1 MNCYYD
7 DSRSMIIYSLQ
18 DRTED
23 LPESGRNALKFQG
36 RTREGLGFLAPALR
50 YYKPSPSRRS
60 VKTKEKTNQGPGIAR
75 EHGEGGRDRPR
86 RAYLGWIDAR
96 VRCRS
101 VRRRRS
107 TKPTARAWRWWV
119 LRRFLSRLR
128 AAGCFDLTGG
138 RRPCGEGDEWGGGA
152 EGKGT
157 TSGDTCRLVIH
168 GVGPSAGCFATRHP
182 VRVPTELGAVSLTK
196 SVIIQVNRFTDMRR
210 FSKYLFSRYL

>member
-1 MNCYYD
+1 M
-7 DSRSMIIYSLQ
+7 
-18 DRTED
+18 DR
-23 LPESGRNALKFQG
+23 
-36 RTREGLGFLAPALR
+36 
-50 YYKPSPSRRS
+50 
-60 VKTKEKTNQGPGIAR
+60 
-75 EHGEGGRDRPR
+75 RPR
-86 RAYLGWIDAR
+86 TVQIGAAAQEHEADGA
-96 VRCRS
+96 S
-101 VRRRRS
+101 VEVVG
-107 TKPTARAWRWWV
+107 TEAEA
-119 LRRFLSRLR
+119 RFLSRLR

-210 FSKYLFSRYL
+210 FSKYFFSRYL

>member
-1 MNCYYD
+1 MAIGFAFKPDRKQKKAEPMHLNHCYYDSFVFFFLEVNCYYD
-7 DSRSMIIYSLQ
+7 DSRSMIISSLQ

-50 YYKPSPSRRS
+50 YYRPSPSRRS
-60 VKTKEKTNQGPGIAR
+60 AKTKEKTNQGPGIAR

-86 RAYLGWIDAR
+86 RKYLGWIDAR

-119 LRRFLSRLR
+119 LRLRRASFLV
-128 AAGCFDLTGG
+128 CV
-138 RRPCGEGDEWGGGA
+138 RRGA
-152 EGKGT
+152 
-157 TSGDTCRLVIH
+157 LI
-168 GVGPSAGCFATRHP
+168 
-182 VRVPTELGAVSLTK
+182 
-196 SVIIQVNRFTDMRR
+196 
-210 FSKYLFSRYL
+210 